1 MGQPGHGE
9 GKESSVPGVRPRE
22 READEEGESSKGWR
36 RREAG
41 QRGQPNL
48 TAVQRRLAEPA
59 VQVAGLA
66 AGLPEGQV
74 VLVVRRHPGGAQHSS
89 QVQAQRQKDAHQ
101 PHQLQRGQH
110 RDAHLLHAAA
120 GRSHGAQGRRGGR
133 AAAGPEGNRSES
145 PAPRRRGGRREKR
158 RDQRCLTA
166 ARGVRRRR
174 QRRSLPPSSA
184 ALPPRCIRCSSSP
197 GPPAPPGPARPG
209 AARSAPC
216 PPLPGEAGP
225 RSAGKGRGRGP
236 CQSRSAPPGPTLGNF
251 QRPQAAPGAARIDSL
266 CPRAAFP
273 TSLGASAAPGAGEA
287 PVLPW
292 RPRDRAAAPGCG
304 RALRGSRAGPAS
316 PPWHRCSEEPGER
329 KGRLGCR
336 ISRA

>member
-9 GKESSVPGVRPRE
+9 GKEFSVPGVRPRE

-197 GPPAPPGPARPG
+197 GPPAPPGPAWRGALRPVP
-209 AARSAPC
+209 AP
-216 PPLPGEAGP
+216 AG
-225 RSAGKGRGRGP
+225 GGR
-236 CQSRSAPPGPTLGNF
+236 A
-251 QRPQAAPGAARIDSL
+251 
-266 CPRAAFP
+266 
-273 TSLGASAAPGAGEA
+273 
-287 PVLPW
+287 
-292 RPRDRAAAPGCG
+292 
-304 RALRGSRAGPAS
+304 ALRGEGAGARPLPAPLRPAGADFWELSAAAGGARSRWRRFPLPPSGLADFPGVFGRAGSGRGAGSALAAPRSPCSPRVWLGTEGVPGRSRVPAVAS
-316 PPWHRCSEEPGER
+316 LRRGTGRKERPPRMQD
-329 KGRLGCR
+329 
-336 ISRA
+336 